1 MRLGDKVEA
10 ALKLVGVT
18 EERVTRWA
26 GRPCGCAARKER
38 LNQLGAWARRVLGGQ
53 TERAAELLDTIIEG
67 EPK

>member
-18 EERVTRWA
+18 EERVTRWV
-26 GRPCGCAARKER
+26 GRPCGCAVRKER

-53 TERAAELLDTIIEG
+53 TSQAAELLDTIIEG
-67 EPK
+67 EPQ